1 MHSWYPQQEKQLTE
15 KTAFWQANAP
25 SWASASVSLA
35 ISVRT
40 AERFATR
47 LSCAQATASV
57 TTEVREKQKPFL
69 LHCGFLFHERST
81 MICQGRLG
89 TKNEDGEYWRKRN
102 GWRRVVQAG
111 ASARRTGLARSATCW
126 RSTSAVQA
134 AVREARAAAA
144 GQKTSC

>member
-1 MHSWYPQQEKQLTE
+1 MHSWYPHQEKQLTE

-57 TTEVREKQKPFL
+57 TTEVREKTEAVFVASRFSFSWAQHDDLPRQARDQK
-69 LHCGFLFHERST
+69 
-81 MICQGRLG
+81 
-89 TKNEDGEYWRKRN
+89 
-102 GWRRVVQAG
+102 
-111 ASARRTGLARSATCW
+111 
-126 RSTSAVQA
+126 
-134 AVREARAAAA
+134 
-144 GQKTSC
+144 

>member
-47 LSCAQATASV
+47 LSPAQATASV
-57 TTEVREKQKPFL
+57 MTEVREKTEAVIAASL
-69 LHCGFLFHERST
+69 FLF
-81 MICQGRLG
+81 M
-89 TKNEDGEYWRKRN
+89 D
-102 GWRRVVQAG
+102 A
-111 ASARRTGLARSATCW
+111 AR
-126 RSTSAVQA
+126 
-134 AVREARAAAA
+134 
-144 GQKTSC
+144 